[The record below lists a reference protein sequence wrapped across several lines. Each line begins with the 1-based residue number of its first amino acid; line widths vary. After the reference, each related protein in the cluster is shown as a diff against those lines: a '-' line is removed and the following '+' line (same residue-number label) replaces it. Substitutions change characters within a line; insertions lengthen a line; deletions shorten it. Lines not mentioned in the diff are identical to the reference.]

1 MPPEIYV
8 ITGATGH
15 VGMKL
20 CEILLSQGKKVRA
33 VARNMEKLKPL
44 MSKRAE
50 IFQGNMEDQ
59 GTMTRAFTGAKAV
72 FTMIPPNF
80 KVENFRM
87 YQNRMS
93 QVYRASV
100 IGAGVRS
107 IVNLSSLGANHAE
120 GFGPINGLHDNEE
133 RLNQLDAVNVL
144 HLRPT
149 YFMENHL
156 PAQEMARKM
165 GFYGSAIREDVK
177 ISMIAAQDIAAVAA
191 SRLINMDFQGKSVVE
206 IMGPKEYTMPEITQI
221 IAPIVEKPDLKYVP
235 FSYEDAEKG
244 MIAAGISKDLAAQY
258 IEMSK
263 AFNENKVKPTQ
274 TGKNG
279 HLVAGKTLFEDLAKE
294 LFHPVKVA
302 RGKAA
307 KKK

>member
-15 VGMKL
+15 IGMRL
-20 CEILLSQGKKVRA
+20 SEILLSQGKKVRA

-44 MSKRAE
+44 ASKRAE

-72 FTMIPPNF
+72 FMMIPPHF
-80 KVENFRM
+80 KTENFRM

-100 IGAGVRS
+100 IGAGVRN
-107 IVNLSSLGANHAE
+107 IVNLSSLGAQNSE
-120 GFGPINGLHDNEE
+120 GLGPINGLHDHEE
-133 RLNQLDAVNVL
+133 RLNQLDGVNVL

-165 GFYGSAIREDVK
+165 GFYGSPIREDVK
-177 ISMIAAQDIAAVAA
+177 QSMIATRDVAA
-191 SRLINMDFQGKSVVE
+191 EAAERLIKMDFSGKSVKE
-206 IMGPKEYTMPEITQI
+206 LLGPREYTMKEITDI
-221 IAPIVEKPDLKYVP
+221 ITPIVEKPELKYVQ

-244 MIAAGISKDLAAQY
+244 MIAGGMSKDVAAVMVQ
-258 IEMSK
+258 MCK
-263 AFNENKVKPTQ
+263 AINEGRLKGTQ
-274 TGKNG
+274 PRNAQNTT
-279 HLVAGKTLFEDLAKE
+279 KTTFEDLAKE
-294 LFHPVKVA
+294 LFHPAKVA